1 MRSLFRTLVFSFAVS
16 LIGVLSISA
25 VLLGWTDLSAQNT
38 SAVDLDMIARIR
50 EEGLQ
55 RSQLPTTF
63 SYMTDVLGARLTNSR
78 DMNRAQEWVLGEM
91 REIGLEN
98 TVREPFM
105 DYGVS
110 WDNEYVSLHLM
121 EPDYTPMV
129 GYPIAHTPST
139 DGKQRLDVVIADV
152 QTRQDLD
159 RYRGRLRGLAVLSS
173 PPPRIDLE
181 RIANGTPRR
190 TDEDLRAL
198 EEDVMLPAASPDD
211 YFARL
216 YPEWPQNPD
225 ILTAEERLLFYVAE
239 GVAVVLE
246 SRSGW
251 PGAVRGFARPG
262 AKIDRWARNVTLSS
276 VPVVAVTPEHYNRMY
291 RILKR
296 DIPVE
301 IEVEVRNSH
310 GERVTEANNVLGEIR
325 GTDLADEV
333 VMLGA
338 HFDTWHASPN
348 ASDNTSGVAV
358 MLEAMRILKAVG
370 AQPRRTI
377 RIALWSGEEQG
388 LWGSRAYVKEHFGDP
403 NDPDVGITSDY
414 EKFSVYFNQ
423 DYGPGVYRGIF
434 LEGNEHVRQT
444 FAAWMEPLGDMGMKT
459 ISVQS
464 RGSTDHVPFNAVGL
478 PGFQFLQARVGG
490 TGGHTNMDFFDTI
503 PIEDLMKNA
512 VIMTTFVYHAAMTD
526 ERIPRKGMGGME

>member
-1 MRSLFRTLVFSFAVS
+1 MRSLLRTLP
-16 LIGVLSISA
+16 LSMA
-25 VLLGWTDLSAQNT
+25 VLLLGGAGSAAQT
-38 SAVDLDMIARIR
+38 SPYAVDLDMVARIR

-55 RSQLPTTF
+55 RSQLANTF

-78 DMNRAQEWVLGEM
+78 DMDRAQDWVLEKM
-91 REIGLEN
+91 REIGLVN
-98 TVREPFM
+98 TVREQFM

-110 WDNEYVSLHLM
+110 WDNEYMSLHLM

-129 GYPIAHTPST
+129 GYPIAHTPGT
-139 DGKQRLDVVIADV
+139 DGKQRLHVVIADV
-152 QTRQDLD
+152 QTRQDLE
-159 RYRGRLRGLAVLSS
+159 RYRGRLRGMAVLSS
-173 PPPRIDLE
+173 PPPLIDLE
-181 RIANGTPRR
+181 RIARGTPRR
-190 TDEDLRAL
+190 TVEEIRAL
-198 EEDVMLPAASPDD
+198 EEDVVLSGASPDD
-211 YFARL
+211 VYARL
-216 YPEWPQNPD
+216 YPARPRNPD
-225 ILTAEERLLFYVAE
+225 LLRAEERLSFYVAE

-246 SRSGW
+246 SGSGW

-262 AKIDRWARNVTLSS
+262 ATTDRWARDATLSS

-296 DIPVE
+296 DVPVE
-301 IEVEVRNSH
+301 IEVEVRNRH
-310 GERVTEANNVLGEIR
+310 GERVTPASNLLGEIP
-325 GTDLADEV
+325 GSDLADEV

-338 HFDTWHASPN
+338 HLDTWHASPN

-358 MLEAMRILKAVG
+358 MLEAMRILRAVG
-370 AQPRRTI
+370 AEPRRTV

-388 LWGSRAYVKEHFGDP
+388 LWGSRAYVREHFGDP
-403 NDPDVGITSDY
+403 NDPAVGITPEY

-423 DYGPGVYRGIF
+423 DYGPGEYRGIF
-434 LEGNEHVRQT
+434 LEGNEYVRQT
-444 FAAWMEPLGDMGMKT
+444 FASWMEPLSDMGMRT

-503 PIEDLMKNA
+503 PIEHLMKNA
-512 VIMTTFVYHAAMTD
+512 VIMATFVYHAAMSD
-526 ERIPRKGMGGME
+526 ERIPRKGMGEGRIPPGPA